1 MRNILALLFL
11 LLPSLAS
18 AAPPPAPAV
27 EIVSAEFGTFDA
39 SNPKQMIF
47 DPGTRVPHREGQRYG
62 WIIEVKT
69 RNRTLSVREE
79 YVMPTPGKADQPAD
93 PLAESLGLKNERRS
107 QVSQRQLVPDEG
119 RIYGEWAIGPNEPAG
134 RRQLQV
140 IIEGQVAASFD
151 FEVK

>member
-1 MRNILALLFL
+1 
-11 LLPSLAS
+11 
-18 AAPPPAPAV
+18 
-27 EIVSAEFGTFDA
+27 
-39 SNPKQMIF
+39 
-47 DPGTRVPHREGQRYG
+47 
-62 WIIEVKT
+62 
-69 RNRTLSVREE
+69 
-79 YVMPTPGKADQPAD
+79 MPTPGKADQPID

-140 IIEGQVAASFD
+140 IIEGQVAASFN